1 MIRGDISGEDPALKK
16 EVYPGRHYDKKVR
29 DTQQKRK
36 KPVIV
41 ILTVTFCAIVFC
53 TSGYFV
59 AKQAIED
66 YRTAKIIDQLRT
78 TETPTDPGTE
88 PPTIPVIQPG
98 TEPGTSEPT
107 DSATEPGT
115 ESTEPPTEQKTE
127 DIKEVPTLPATER
140 PTEKPTEPPRTYNE
154 LKNTE
159 IHPDLVDLDN
169 IPYLNISAE
178 KIAELREQS
187 SQFVCWFSFEGPTKD
202 PVKGLPID
210 IPAVKTTDNSFYLDH
225 DFNRK
230 NSGNG
235 WVYMDYRNKSSLLSN
250 RNSIFYGHAKSY
262 KMFGGLKYL
271 NERPQWYKNGYN
283 HFIRIS
289 TPEYDTVWQVFSWYE
304 TDIYD
309 KYITTYFPT
318 DQDFIDFCYERQE
331 KNQLKGWLS
340 EFEFDKDSHIVTLS
354 TCKGSDKNVRVA
366 VHAVLVKSQKRQ

>member
-1 MIRGDISGEDPALKK
+1 
-16 EVYPGRHYDKKVR
+16 
-29 DTQQKRK
+29 
-36 KPVIV
+36 
-41 ILTVTFCAIVFC
+41 
-53 TSGYFV
+53 
-59 AKQAIED
+59 
-66 YRTAKIIDQLRT
+66 
-78 TETPTDPGTE
+78 
-88 PPTIPVIQPG
+88 
-98 TEPGTSEPT
+98 
-107 DSATEPGT
+107 
-115 ESTEPPTEQKTE
+115 
-127 DIKEVPTLPATER
+127 
-140 PTEKPTEPPRTYNE
+140 
-154 LKNTE
+154 
-159 IHPDLVDLDN
+159 
-169 IPYLNISAE
+169 
-178 KIAELREQS
+178 
-187 SQFVCWFSFEGPTKD
+187 
-202 PVKGLPID
+202 
-210 IPAVKTTDNSFYLDH
+210 
-225 DFNRK
+225 
-230 NSGNG
+230 
-235 WVYMDYRNKSSLLSN
+235 MDYRNKSSLLSN